1 VAMRTDALVRVAR
14 LLCAVGMHTQGMTL
28 DEATAEFEATAG
40 LDPDHARLEAVR
52 GTWDPGYFAYTLG
65 KLEILA
71 LRDKVGGDLRR
82 FHDRL
87 LAYGTPPP
95 AIVARRLLAG
105 SA

>member
-1 VAMRTDALVRVAR
+1 MRTDALVRAAR

-28 DEATAEFEATAG
+28 DEATTEFETTAG

-71 LRDKVGGDLRR
+71 LRDQVGGDLRG

-87 LAYGTPPP
+87 LANGTPPP
-95 AIVARRLLAG
+95 AIAARHLLP
-105 SA
+105 S